1 MIDSIKKLATYGFK
15 VNISAGST
23 LFHQGELAHSMYYI
37 EKGEVVIEDAEGNIH
52 KTLSAGDY
60 FGELA
65 MVIKQHL
72 RSANAKVTKDATLY
86 IIDESIYD
94 QVAISHPEVVI
105 DILEHVANY
114 LYNSEQNLATRF
126 LNSKEQSR
134 ALLDNTRSQGFDRKP
149 VKTAQD
155 YHIKGYELEYML
167 GKGTYAE
174 VFLAKDIKTGKKMAI
189 KVYDLQAENHEEVYQ
204 HFFSELETLSNLDH
218 PNICKIIDYSIH
230 DDFIY
235 TVLNYR
241 SGGTL
246 YQHISHKQLPL
257 QQVFHYFKIILEA
270 LEYLHLNGVV
280 HKDLKAQNILT
291 SQDGNLFLSDFG
303 SSNLPEDSLFDIHG
317 KDIVMLSP
325 YYMSPEQTRNEE
337 LDYLTDYYSLGIL
350 LYEMLTGTKPFIRK
364 SIKAMVK
371 AHRHEKTPRLPANR
385 AVFQTLVDKLT
396 EKDKYQRYQK
406 VVEIKRDLAKAA
418 KQLQGR
424 ERKTQATQ

>member
-1 MIDSIKKLATYGFK
+1 MIDSIKKLASYGFK

-37 EKGEVVIEDAEGNIH
+37 EKGEVVIEDNQGNIH

-65 MVIKQHL
+65 MVIKNHL
-72 RSANAKVTKDATLY
+72 RSANAKVTQDATLY

-94 QVAISHPEVVI
+94 QVAISHPDVVI
-105 DILEHVANY
+105 DILEYVANY

-134 ALLDNTRSQGFDRKP
+134 ALLDNTRSQDFERKP
-149 VKTAQD
+149 EKTAQD

-189 KVYDLQAENHEEVYQ
+189 KVYNLQAENHEEAYH

-246 YQHISHKQLPL
+246 YQHISHKQIPL
-257 QQVFHYFKIILEA
+257 KQVFHYFKTIIEA

-291 SQDGNLFLSDFG
+291 SEDGDIFLSDFG
-303 SSNLPEDSLFDIHG
+303 SSNLPEDALFDIHG

-350 LYEMLTGTKPFIRK
+350 LYEMLTGTKPFIRQ

-371 AHRHEKTPRLPANR
+371 AHRYEKTPRLPANR

-396 EKDKYQRYQK
+396 EKDKFQRYQK

-418 KQLQGR
+418 KQLQGK
-424 ERKTQATQ
+424 EKQKQATQ